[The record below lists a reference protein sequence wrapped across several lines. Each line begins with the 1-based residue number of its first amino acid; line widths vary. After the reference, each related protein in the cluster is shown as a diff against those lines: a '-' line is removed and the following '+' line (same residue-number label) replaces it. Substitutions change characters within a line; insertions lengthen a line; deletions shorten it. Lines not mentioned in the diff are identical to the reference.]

1 MRTAERQIAPG
12 SDPFARR
19 AALVVVGTGS
29 YMSALG
35 GSIVN
40 STLPVIT
47 RAFHAEVAQ
56 MEWVITVFLLVQ
68 GGLLL
73 GFGRLGDLKGH
84 RPIYLIGM
92 TIFVTGAVLC
102 ALAPTRE
109 ILIGARAIQALGG
122 SMQFAA
128 SPAILTHVFP
138 PAQRG
143 RALGF
148 YATAV
153 YLGLASGPPLGG
165 WLAEALEWRAI
176 FYANLPFG
184 LLALL
189 VGLRFLP
196 ADRPSAGRGERFDV
210 LGGAVYVLSV
220 ISLLLGLNQGH
231 AWGWTSLGVLGLLSG
246 GLLLAALFVVV
257 ERRSK
262 SPMIDLSLF
271 GRRAFSAPVL
281 AALLN
286 YMCTSSTFFL
296 MPFYLI
302 QGRGL
307 GTSQS
312 GLILASQ
319 PIVMAI
325 VASFSGALS
334 DRIGVRLPATIGMSV
349 LALGLFFLSR
359 LGESVPLI
367 AVSGALALV
376 GLGVGL
382 FTSPN
387 TSSIMGAVP
396 AQRRGV
402 AGGVTATARTLGN
415 VLGVGLAGALFS
427 TVLADSGLLD
437 PEVVIRGAHL
447 GLGVAC
453 GLAILGT
460 LASASR
466 PPRQ

>member
-1 MRTAERQIAPG
+1 MRTVERQAAPG

-19 AALVVVGTGS
+19 AALMVVGTGS
-29 YMSALG
+29 YMSAMG

-47 RAFHAEVAQ
+47 RAFGAEVAQ

-84 RPIYLIGM
+84 RPVYLIGL
-92 TIFVTGAVLC
+92 TIFVAGAVLC

-143 RALGF
+143 RAMGF

-165 WLAEALEWRAI
+165 WLAEALEWRAV

-184 LLALL
+184 LLALA

-196 ADRPSAGRGERFDV
+196 ADRPTARGERFDF
-210 LGGAVYVLSV
+210 LGAAVYVLSV

-231 AWGWTSLGVLGLLSG
+231 AWGWTSPGVLGCLVSG
-246 GLLLAALFVVV
+246 VLLAGLFVVV
-257 ERRSK
+257 ERRST

-281 AALLN
+281 AAMLN

-307 GTSQS
+307 GTAQA

-319 PIVMAI
+319 PIVMAT

-349 LALGLFFLSR
+349 LSLGLFFLSR
-359 LGESVPLI
+359 LSESAPLI

-427 TVLADSGLLD
+427 TVLAESGLLD
-437 PEVVIRGAHL
+437 PEAVVRGAHL

-453 GLAILGT
+453 GLALLGT

-466 PPRQ
+466 PAQQ